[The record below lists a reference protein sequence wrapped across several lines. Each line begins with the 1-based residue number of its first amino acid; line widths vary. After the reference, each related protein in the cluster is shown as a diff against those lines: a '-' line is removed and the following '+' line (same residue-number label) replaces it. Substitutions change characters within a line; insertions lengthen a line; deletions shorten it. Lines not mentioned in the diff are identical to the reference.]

1 MLRRIAAED
10 PDRPAIVGRDARM
23 TYGELHT
30 DSRRISAALTH
41 AFMDARATATSGAHP
56 PLPPVVAICLSTAFD
71 TARAVVAVEAGAPS
85 SPSSTRTGPSHS
97 RCS

>member
-30 DSRRISAALTH
+30 DSRRISTALAH
-41 AFMDARATATSGAHP
+41 AFMDARAMATSGAHP
-56 PLPPVVAICLSTAFD
+56 PLPPVVAICLLTIREM
-71 TARAVVAVEAGAPS
+71 ARRRLLWLLVPGHPEPAL
-85 SPSSTRTGPSHS
+85 
-97 RCS
+97 